1 MHHSVSS
8 SNPGTP
14 SEGNPYAGVNSGY
27 ANAGPQPSVEIEQE
41 LGEVGGE
48 ATPTY
53 ALVDKSKKKDKKK
66 DKKAAEEKP
75 TEDQYAVVDKSKK
88 KKKKNE
94 PDATYAEVDMSN
106 KSKKVFRPIIFLLVV
121 ICLIT

>member
-8 SNPGTP
+8 SNPGTV
-14 SEGNPYAGVNSGY
+14 SEGNPCAEVNSGY

-53 ALVDKSKKKDKKK
+53 ALVDKSKKKDRKK

-106 KSKKVFRPIIFLLVV
+106 KSKKVFRPIIVLWVV